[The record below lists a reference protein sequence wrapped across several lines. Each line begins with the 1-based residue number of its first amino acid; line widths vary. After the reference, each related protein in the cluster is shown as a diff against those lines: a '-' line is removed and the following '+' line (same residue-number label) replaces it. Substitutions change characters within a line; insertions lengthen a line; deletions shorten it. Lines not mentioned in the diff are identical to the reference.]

1 MGQFGEIRLG
11 LMVRALVAVL
21 VAVVLAGCGS
31 EARRVP
37 ARAPGLTVDRQDRV
51 GPRVLDLTLASP
63 ALGRSAKVRLI
74 TPVGWDRTKRWPV
87 LYLLHGCCDTYDSW
101 TRETDVAKLPQL
113 RRVLVVMPE
122 GGATGFYSDWI
133 EGPHWE
139 TFHLVELRRLLERD
153 YGAGPR
159 RAIAGLS
166 MGGFGALSYA
176 ARHPG
181 MFGAAASYS
190 GVVHPLGDPDVIL
203 GIGQSQGDNARLLW
217 GDPRA
222 QKAIWA
228 AHDPTL
234 QAARLRGT
242 KLFVSIG
249 DEGSVERSLRPEN
262 DALAAALR
270 RAHVPATLDFYR
282 HGTHDWPYWQRELHR
297 SLPLLLSALQ
307 PSAR

>member
-1 MGQFGEIRLG
+1 MRRLG
-11 LMVRALVAVL
+11 TALLVLALV
-21 VAVVLAGCGS
+21 GCGS
-31 EARRVP
+31 SAAPRRPPAGAVVVAERRV
-37 ARAPGLTVDRQDRV
+37 APRM
-51 GPRVLDLTLASP
+51 LDLTIRSP
-63 ALGRSAKVRLI
+63 ALGRSAQVRLL
-74 TPVGWDRTKRWPV
+74 TPVGWNRRGRWPV

-101 TRETDVAKLPQL
+101 TRSTDVEDLAQL
-113 RRVLVVMPE
+113 RHVLVVMPE
-122 GGATGFYSDWI
+122 GGAAGFYSDWLT
-133 EGPHWE
+133 GPRWE

-190 GVVHPLGDPDVIL
+190 GVVHPLEDPDIVF
-203 GIGQSQGDNARLLW
+203 GIGQSQGEDAGALW

-222 QKAIWA
+222 QRAVWA
-228 AHDPTL
+228 AHDPTV

-249 DEGSVERSLRPEN
+249 DQGSTERALRPEN
-262 DALAAALR
+262 DALAAALHR
-270 RAHVPATLDFYR
+270 KHVPATLDFYE

-297 SLPLLLSALQ
+297 SLPLLLAALQ
-307 PSAR
+307 SSAP